1 MDFSIVGEK
10 SNPING
16 DKERE
21 SERVEAENGAFNVLL
36 CVESSHKRFDR
47 TVIRYNEQLL
57 RNCSLAKW
65 KKKKKEKNIFLR
77 RKTKIIKSSLKIYYE
92 KYIYIYLKSWRE
104 TCICFPCSRREV
116 KRRGTIWKQ
125 GISKYFSSPKDRYC
139 YCKQEKYFEKNK
151 RMNKILIEFLFGI

>member
-47 TVIRYNEQLL
+47 TVIRYNERCCATARS
-57 RNCSLAKW
+57 RNE
-65 KKKKKEKNIFLR
+65 KKKKKKMFSYEGKQ
-77 RKTKIIKSSLKIYYE
+77 KS
-92 KYIYIYLKSWRE
+92 
-104 TCICFPCSRREV
+104 
-116 KRRGTIWKQ
+116 
-125 GISKYFSSPKDRYC
+125 
-139 YCKQEKYFEKNK
+139 
-151 RMNKILIEFLFGI
+151 